1 MNKPLIAGIQLTLV
15 ELVGDTSLK
24 RYALTGESIFLY
36 IGYVSYAGLVY
47 ILQHVLKT
55 ESLAIT
61 NGFWDALSN
70 ILTTV
75 AGIAMGESL
84 SFKQICGLLL
94 ISGGLFL
101 L

>member
-1 MNKPLIAGIQLTLV
+1 MNKAFVAGVQLTFV
-15 ELVGDTSLK
+15 ELLGDTSLK
-24 RYALTGESIFLY
+24 QYALTGNSLFLY
-36 IGYVSYAGLVY
+36 IGAASYGGLVY
-47 ILQHVLKT
+47 ILQNLLKT

-70 ILTTV
+70 IVTTA

-84 SFKQICGLLL
+84 SYTQLFGLLL
-94 ISGGLFL
+94 ISCGLFL